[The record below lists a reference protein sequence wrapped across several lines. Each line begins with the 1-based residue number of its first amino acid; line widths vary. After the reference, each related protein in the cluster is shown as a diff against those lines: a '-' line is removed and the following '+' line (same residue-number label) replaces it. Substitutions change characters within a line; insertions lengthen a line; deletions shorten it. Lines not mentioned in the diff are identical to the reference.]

1 MPVRGGYF
9 TASSAEKE
17 VSLGSQKPRN
27 TACCCMARK
36 SEQLV
41 VATQLR
47 HRSAAGEEEIGGLR
61 ALELS
66 PGSLELFI
74 LRGLEIA

>member
-1 MPVRGGYF
+1 MEFSLVPVRGGYF

-17 VSLGSQKPRN
+17 VSLGSQNPATRLAVAWQGSQSN
-27 TACCCMARK
+27 F
-36 SEQLV
+36 V

-66 PGSLELFI
+66 PGSL
-74 LRGLEIA
+74 